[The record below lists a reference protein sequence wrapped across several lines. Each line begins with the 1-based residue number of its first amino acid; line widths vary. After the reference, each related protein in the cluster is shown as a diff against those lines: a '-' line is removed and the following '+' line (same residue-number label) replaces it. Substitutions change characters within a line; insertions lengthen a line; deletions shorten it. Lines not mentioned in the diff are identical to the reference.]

1 MKSSELKY
9 VKGCVQPGQPADIY
23 YYTDV
28 DYWSVRDFIFEFDW
42 LVECNVSQINIH
54 INSVGGSVV
63 DGMSVFS
70 RILDCKIP
78 TACYNDGLA
87 ASMGS
92 IIWAAGKEVYMK
104 DYALLMIHNPF
115 NEGDGKTYDEVTDAF
130 KKQLKIIY
138 QKRFGLEDG
147 EIEAIMNGEEGR
159 DGTFFTAEEA
169 VDRGFVSES
178 HIIETPAAIR
188 AKVNAVVKNGFDVSK
203 LKAVMSSIAPIPKE
217 TKIQDKV
224 NNSNKNK
231 MNEEQITVFAALL
244 GISGEKATVEG
255 VSAKINALKET
266 AGKADSL
273 KASLDKANKE
283 LATVKTELE
292 GSKASVKNLNDDL
305 KKAKDAL
312 KVYQDAEAQAQKNKV
327 ESLVNDAITAGKI
340 EKDDREKWVR
350 IAQSDFD
357 LAKGTLD
364 SIKAR
369 EDIGKKI
376 AGEEKKDAQQGME
389 TEEARAKAAVDKVV
403 GEGFRFRTLE

>member
-9 VKGCVQPGQPADIY
+9 VKGVVQSGKPADIY

-28 DYWSVRDFIFEFDW
+28 DYWSVRDFLYEFDW
-42 LVECNVSQINIH
+42 LVNLNVSQINIH
-54 INSVGGSVV
+54 VNSVGGSVV

-70 RILDCKIP
+70 RILDCKTP
-78 TACYNDGLA
+78 TACYNDGIA

-115 NEGDGKTYDEVTDAF
+115 MDNDGESNDEVTDAF
-130 KKQLKIIY
+130 KKQLKTIY
-138 QKRFGLEDG
+138 QKRFGLQDDD
-147 EIEAIMNGEEGR
+147 IEAIMNGEEGK

-169 VDRGFVSES
+169 VDKGFISAS
-178 HIIETPAAIR
+178 HIIETPVAIR

-203 LKAVMSSIAPIPKE
+203 LKAVMNSIVNIPKK
-217 TKIQDKV
+217 TQIQD
-224 NNSNKNK
+224 NIYNSNKKK

-244 GISGEKATVEG
+244 GLSGDKATVES
-255 VSAKINALKET
+255 VSAKINALKDN

-292 GSKASVKNLNDDL
+292 GSKASIKNLNDDL

-312 KVYQDAEAQAQKNKV
+312 KVYQDAEAKAQQNRI
-327 ESLVNDAITAGKI
+327 EALVNDAVIAGKI
-340 EKDDREKWVR
+340 EKDDMDKWVK
-350 IAQSDFD
+350 IAQNDFD

-369 EDIGKKI
+369 EDISVEI
-376 AGEEKKDAQQGME
+376 AKEEKGDAKAAME
-389 TEEARAKAAVDKVV
+389 TEEAKAKAEVDKIV
-403 GEGFRFRTLE
+403 GNSFKFHTME